1 MTKTMIIFKLRLNS
15 YSYKNVLQVVPET
28 FGVLALKQG
37 FKVILKKKILRGILK
52 SKRNVHYKK

>member
-1 MTKTMIIFKLRLNS
+1 MIIFKLRLNS